1 MQNEGSKKRE
11 DGAEGR
17 NILPFRASI
26 LQFSIFQCGIFTDN
40 VMFSFSPFLGVH

>member
-26 LQFSIFQCGIFTDN
+26 LQFSSAVSSQI
-40 VMFSFSPFLGVH
+40 M